1 MKNRLS
7 TTRWLFLLVLLAGP
21 SSMFI
26 GCAAGPASDGSS
38 QLEINLA
45 GKVTV
50 LNLDSGGGLTQAAE
64 LSSADG
70 KVNLSLPSGTVI
82 QDSSGNPLYSV
93 TARVESGVETP
104 PNDMFMGSVFSLAP
118 EGIKFSPAAQLSFS
132 YDPVQ
137 VAALNKMMPL
147 LNETS
152 LCVGTFRNGN
162 WIEASTNTLDSVNYK
177 VTGPLEQGTKF
188 ALLMHMPN
196 ASTCPMHQQMMA
208 LAAQNP
214 PTTEVIPPSASQ
226 PAANAVKIVV
236 AGYINHGPM
245 AATVQAIKDVL
256 AKYGSKVDVTWVDLD
271 TTDGAAYF
279 KTNNLTAHMNVII
292 SGKYTYKVNGKD
304 VTFQWFEGQQWTKQ
318 DLDTVLSGLVAK

>member
-7 TTRWLFLLVLLAGP
+7 ALKYLFLLVSLAGL
-21 SSMFI
+21 SSAFI
-26 GCAAGPASDGSS
+26 GCAAGPASGGPG
-38 QLEINLA
+38 QLEFNLA

-50 LNLDSGGGLTQAAE
+50 LSLDSRGGLKQAAE

-70 KVNLSLPSGTVI
+70 MVNLSLPSGTVI
-82 QDSSGNPLYSV
+82 QDGSGHPLSSV
-93 TARVESGVETP
+93 TASVESGVETP
-104 PNDMFMGSVFSLAP
+104 ANDMFMGSVFGLAP
-118 EGIKFSPAAQLSFS
+118 EGIKFSPAAQLSIS

-147 LNETS
+147 LNENS
-152 LCVGTFRNGN
+152 LCVGTFRDGN
-162 WIEASTNTLDSVNYK
+162 WIEAPINTLDRANHK

-196 ASTCPMHQQMMA
+196 ASTCPMHQQMME

-214 PTTEVIPPSASQ
+214 PTVEVIPPSTSQ
-226 PAANAVKIVV
+226 PAVNAVKIVV

-256 AKYGSKVDVTWVDLD
+256 AKYGNKVDVTWVDLD

-279 KTNNLTAHMNVII
+279 KANNLTAHMNVII
-292 SGKYTYKVNGKD
+292 NGKYTYKVNGKD

-318 DLDTVLSGLVAK
+318 DLDAVLAGLVAK